1 MKLFLTGCV
10 ILFIFIALTL
20 LSRARKP
27 HQQATRRRTREDKQS
42 FDVSPQDP
50 VLGKAADSEDP
61 DVVLGLK
68 QAEEDDSIEEPPLP
82 KKTAPQLEC
91 VVLHIMP
98 NDSHSFGGYDLLQAL
113 LSNGFRYNAK
123 DKIFHYYSDNSVLFS
138 LTTVNKP
145 GTFDLATMNQFYCPG
160 LTVFALLNQ
169 VQQPG
174 DVFEQLLETSY
185 QLADDLVGEV
195 WGQDRKPLS
204 RGQIHALRQQIGQV
218 QTDECNAYSD

>member
-10 ILFIFIALTL
+10 ILFILIALTL

-27 HQQATRRRTREDKQS
+27 HQQATRRRTREDKQT
-42 FDVSPQDP
+42 FEVSPQDP
-50 VLGKAADSEDP
+50 VLGKAADTEDP

-68 QAEEDDSIEEPPLP
+68 QAEEEPSTEEHSAP
-82 KKTAPQLEC
+82 KKSTSQLEY

-98 NDSHSFGGYDLLQAL
+98 NDSYSFGGYELLQAL

-123 DKIFHYYSDNSVLFS
+123 DKIFHYYSDNTALFS
-138 LTTVNKP
+138 LTSVNKP

-160 LTVFALLNQ
+160 LTVFALLDQ
-169 VQQPG
+169 VQQPS

-185 QLADDLVGEV
+185 QLADDLAGEV

-204 RGQIHALRQQIGQV
+204 REQIHALRQQIGQV
-218 QTDECNAYSD
+218 QADECNAYSD